1 MTLNES
7 AQKYAQYGTGPMPDL
22 NEELY
27 NLQVNAY
34 NKGGEYVI
42 KEIRSILNKL
52 EHPKTPYTIHEILHS
67 LQEVLNKLKELEK

>member
-1 MTLNES
+1 MTLHES

-34 NKGGEYVI
+34 NRSGEYVI
-42 KEIRSILNKL
+42 EEIYSILNKL
-52 EHPKTPYTIHEILHS
+52 EHPKSPYTVHEILYT
-67 LQEVLNKLKELEK
+67 LQEVLDKLKELKK

>member
-1 MTLNES
+1 MTLYES

-34 NKGGEYVI
+34 NEGGKYVI
-42 KEIRSILNKL
+42 KEIYSILDKL
-52 EHPKTPYTIHEILHS
+52 EHPESSYMVHEIFHA
-67 LQEVLNKLKELEK
+67 LQEVLTKLKELKK